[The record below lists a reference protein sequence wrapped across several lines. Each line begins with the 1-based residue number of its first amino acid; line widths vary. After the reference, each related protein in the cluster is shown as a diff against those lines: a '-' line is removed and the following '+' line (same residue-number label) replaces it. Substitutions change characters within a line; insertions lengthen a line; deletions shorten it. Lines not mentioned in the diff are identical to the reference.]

1 MVVVARTSPAPR
13 ALRPAPFKLVA
24 MLLSKR
30 LHPLAALPP
39 LFLAIPIYSIWWS
52 GRDKVHGT

>member
-1 MVVVARTSPAPR
+1 
-13 ALRPAPFKLVA
+13 